1 MLRSKPL
8 LWLACCLRG
17 QFPKIAPIA
26 KITQFFEFDIVTG
39 FTNWVTD
46 YTNWYARKS
55 FIISSLMRFRPSRVG
70 NRFACLVVAAR
81 NRTSHMERRNFLK
94 IVAAGVAIAST
105 KLSTKLRSAVAADNP
120 NPSGASAKPACAG
133 SRRTGAHGTNNS
145 RNRSCPKTSS

>member
-26 KITQFFEFDIVTG
+26 KITQFFEFDTVTG

-55 FIISSLMRFRPSRVG
+55 FITSSLMRFPPLQSWQPVCLLSCCCPKQDFTHGKAKFSQDRSGRSG
-70 NRFACLVVAAR
+70 NRFDKTFDQAEVCSGGR
-81 NRTSHMERRNFLK
+81 QPESIRRECE
-94 IVAAGVAIAST
+94 A
-105 KLSTKLRSAVAADNP
+105 
-120 NPSGASAKPACAG
+120 
-133 SRRTGAHGTNNS
+133 
-145 RNRSCPKTSS
+145 